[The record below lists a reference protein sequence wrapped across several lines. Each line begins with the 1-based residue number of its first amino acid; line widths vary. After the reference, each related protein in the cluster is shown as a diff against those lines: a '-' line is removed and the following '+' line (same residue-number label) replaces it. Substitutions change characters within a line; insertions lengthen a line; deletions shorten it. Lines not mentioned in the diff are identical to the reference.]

1 MQKEVALE
9 LGRSLKSF
17 KSHDRKS
24 LETYEQTVARNMDIK
39 GDSCKV
45 LDGNED
51 RVIGIWKKGDP
62 CYKMANNLA

>member
-1 MQKEVALE
+1 MEAVLDWVM
-9 LGRSLKSF
+9 GWKSF
-17 KSHDRKS
+17 
-24 LETYEQTVARNMDIK
+24 EVCARNMDIK

-45 LDGNED
+45 LDRNED

>member
-1 MQKEVALE
+1 MEAVLNWVM
-9 LGRSLKSF
+9 GRGWKSF
-17 KSHDRKS
+17 
-24 LETYEQTVARNMDIK
+24 EVCARNMDIK

-45 LDGNED
+45 LDRNED

>member
-1 MQKEVALE
+1 MQKEVASE

-39 GDSCKV
+39 GDSGEV
-45 LDGNED
+45 SEMRN
-51 RVIGIWKKGDP
+51 I
-62 CYKMANNLA
+62 Y

>member
-1 MQKEVALE
+1 
-9 LGRSLKSF
+9 
-17 KSHDRKS
+17 
-24 LETYEQTVARNMDIK
+24 MDIK

-45 LDGNED
+45 LDRNED